1 MKEKKLTVKGDV
13 DPVVIV
19 SKLRKRWHAEI
30 VSVGPSKEPEKKK
43 EEPKKGDE
51 KDQMAELIKA
61 YKAYNPN
68 RAPPPPH
75 YYVQSAEEDPIDE
88 EVTMLF
94 LRYRK
99 FNLDRCSAQ
108 LAELAPAAS
117 AAYGT
122 LLLGGGL
129 FAYTRSGSKGS
140 LFGGLSG
147 AVLMGAVYVLLQVP
161 ETKYIGDALGFGSA
175 FLFSSVFGIR
185 LAATRK
191 LMPAGLLLGL
201 SVCALA
207 VFISAY
213 LQDREISNLS
223 YTSFNKNSRPIFT

>member
-1 MKEKKLTVKGDV
+1 MSSMSLSSASS
-13 DPVVIV
+13 PSLLLSSSFSSPIVINYTTLQI
-19 SKLRKRWHAEI
+19 STRYL
-30 VSVGPSKEPEKKK
+30 STS
-43 EEPKKGDE
+43 
-51 KDQMAELIKA
+51 
-61 YKAYNPN
+61 
-68 RAPPPPH
+68 
-75 YYVQSAEEDPIDE
+75 SPIS
-88 EVTMLF
+88 TSTKSRSFKSHSLPII
-94 LRYRK
+94 
-99 FNLDRCSAQ
+99 RCSAQ

-213 LQDREISNLS
+213 LQDRV
-223 YTSFNKNSRPIFT
+223 